1 MECDAIEKKTNITP
15 LIYNHLSFKDGG
27 QEQFLRE
34 LSALYN
40 KYGLDSRLNIRDF
53 LLAEMTFNF
62 LAVINNTIDMEFE
75 LKVCREPE
83 KIKIQDCNPKS
94 QTCVLTNNGINTDV
108 IF

>member
-1 MECDAIEKKTNITP
+1 MGCDAIETKTNSTP
-15 LIYNHLSFKDGG
+15 FVYNHILFKDGG

-34 LSALYN
+34 LSTLYN

-62 LAVINNTIDMEFE
+62 LAVINNTIDKEFE

-83 KIKIQDCNPKS
+83 KIKIQDCNPKA
-94 QTCVLTNNGINTDV
+94 QTCVLTNNGIDTDV
-108 IF
+108 LF